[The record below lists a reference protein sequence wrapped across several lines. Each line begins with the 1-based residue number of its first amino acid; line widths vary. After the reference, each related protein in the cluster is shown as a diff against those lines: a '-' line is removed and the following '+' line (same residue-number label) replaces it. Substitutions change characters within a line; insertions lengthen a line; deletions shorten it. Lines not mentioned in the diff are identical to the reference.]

1 MIAELRNVTK
11 RFGGLVAVN
20 NISFNLESGEMVGII
35 GPNGAGKTTLL
46 NVMSGFFP
54 PEEGEVIYK
63 GEKINGLGAHYL
75 CKKGIGR
82 TFQITKPFGDMTTLE
97 NVMVGAFLRAK
108 TREEAPALALEAI
121 EMVGLE
127 KRKDAVGYD
136 LTVVDRKRLEL
147 ARCLATKP
155 ELVLLDEVVA
165 GCTPK
170 EMEEMLVLLRQL
182 NDSGLTIV
190 MVEHVMKAVMTLCRR
205 IIVLDFGEKIAEGT
219 PEEIGNDERVIKAYL
234 GVRYGTT

>member
-1 MIAELRNVTK
+1 MIAEVRNVTK
-11 RFGGLVAVN
+11 RFGGLTAVN
-20 NISFNLESGEMVGII
+20 NVSFALDEGEIVGII

-54 PEEGEVIYK
+54 PDEGEVIFK
-63 GEKINGLGAHYL
+63 GEEVSDIRAHQL
-75 CKKGIGR
+75 CESGIGR
-82 TFQITKPFGDMTTLE
+82 TFQITKPFGEMTTLE

-108 TREEAPALALEAI
+108 TREEARALALEAI

-127 KRKDAVGYD
+127 KRKHIVGYD
-136 LTVVDRKRLEL
+136 LTMVDRKRLEL

-155 ELVLLDEVVA
+155 ELLLLDEVVA

-170 EMEEMLVLLRQL
+170 EMEEMMSLVSQL

-190 MVEHVMKAVMTLCRR
+190 MVEHVMKAVMTLCKR
-205 IIVLDFGEKIAEGT
+205 IIVLDFGKKIAEGT
-219 PEEIGNDERVIKAYL
+219 PKEIGNDEQVIEAYL

>member
-1 MIAELRNVTK
+1 MIAEVRNVIK
-11 RFGGLVAVN
+11 HFGGLTAVHN
-20 NISFNLESGEMVGII
+20 VSFALESGEMVGII

-54 PEEGEVIYK
+54 PDKGEVIYK
-63 GEKINGLGAHYL
+63 GKRISGLGAHHL
-75 CKKGIGR
+75 CEKGIGR
-82 TFQITKPFGDMTTLE
+82 TFQTSKPFGEMTTLK

-108 TREEAPALALEAI
+108 TREEAQALALEAI

-127 KRKDAVGYD
+127 KRKNVVGYD

-155 ELVLLDEVVA
+155 ELLLLDEVIA

-182 NDSGLTIV
+182 NNAGLTIV

-219 PEEIGNDERVIKAYL
+219 PEEIGRDERVIQAYL